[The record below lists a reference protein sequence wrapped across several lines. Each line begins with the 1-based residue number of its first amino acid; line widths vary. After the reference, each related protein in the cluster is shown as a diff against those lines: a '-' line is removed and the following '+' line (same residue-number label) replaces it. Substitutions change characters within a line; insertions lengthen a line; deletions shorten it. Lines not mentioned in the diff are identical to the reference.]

1 MSGDQLQ
8 MHTQGGVC
16 WYSVPLFE
24 KAGGVTAAFS
34 MRKGGVS
41 EGKLS
46 SLNLGFAKPEP
57 RENVQENYRR
67 FLKPLGLDAQKIVIT
82 VQKHTDIILKDA
94 HLHAGLGWDIPS
106 EIVAD
111 AEMTDQK
118 GCVLVKLTADCV
130 PVLLY
135 APDVHAIAAI
145 HDGWAGT
152 VKRLA
157 QKTAESMVE
166 QYGADPS
173 KMLAAIGPSIGP
185 CCFEVQ
191 QDVADIFL
199 AEFDPANTVR
209 VSDIKWHIDLWKCNV
224 DQLMDAGLVR
234 ENIAVG
240 GICTRCSDEDMFF
253 SYRREGVG
261 TGSLAAVI
269 SLD

>member
-1 MSGDQLQ
+1 MMHGLQLN
-8 MHTQGGVC
+8 TQGEMS

-41 EGKLS
+41 KGKLE
-46 SLNLGFAKPEP
+46 SLNLGFSKPEP
-57 RENVQENYRR
+57 RENVQKNYRR
-67 FLKPLGLDAQKIVIT
+67 FLRPLGLDAEKIVIT
-82 VQKHTDIILKDA
+82 VQQHTDIILKDA
-94 HLHAGLGWDIPS
+94 HLHAGLGWDVPS

-152 VKRLA
+152 AKRLA
-157 QKTAESMVE
+157 QKTAQAMVE

-191 QDVADIFL
+191 KDVADVFL
-199 AEFDPANTVR
+199 EGFDEKHTVQ
-209 VSDIKWHIDLWKCNV
+209 VSETKWHVDLWQCNV
-224 DQLMDAGLVR
+224 QQLMEVGLKQ

-240 GICTRCSDEDMFF
+240 GICTRCSAEDMFF
-253 SYRREGVG
+253 SYRRDGVNC
-261 TGSLAAVI
+261 GSLAAVI

>member
-1 MSGDQLQ
+1 MQAGLQ
-8 MHTQGGVC
+8 YHKQGEVS

-34 MRKGGVS
+34 MRQGGVS
-41 EGKLS
+41 EGKLQ

-67 FLKPLGLDAQKIVIT
+67 FFQPLGLDAEKIVIT

-94 HLHAGLGWDIPS
+94 HLHTGLGWDVPS

-157 QKTAESMVE
+157 QKTAEAMVQ

-173 KMLAAIGPSIGP
+173 KMLAAIGPSIGK
-185 CCFEVQ
+185 CCFEVEH
-191 QDVADIFL
+191 DVADVFL
-199 AEFDPANTVR
+199 KEFKTENTTQ
-209 VSDIKWHIDLWKCNV
+209 VSDIKWHIDLWNCNV
-224 DQLMDAGLVR
+224 EQLMDAGLQR

-240 GICTRCSDEDMFF
+240 GICTKCSPQDMFF
-253 SYRREGVG
+253 SYRREGVN